1 MINQHI
7 RKCTVWN
14 VLVKIFEAL
23 IYCYISAICIEVKE
37 MQISEA
43 AGGQP
48 APGAEPCR
56 FPKLEEC
63 AHFHYERV
71 QLSTLSVSLRT
82 NMDESLHSQH
92 TNDETDAEW
101 YMIQVTSGEE
111 CWLLQRNF
119 ENFKMLDAQLHQ
131 CIYDR
136 KISQLHDL
144 TLQSSDN
151 PDLEALLIGYL
162 ERFSEIADNSL
173 NCGPVLN
180 WLQMDNKGHRLLVPS
195 EESRSINT
203 PAVAAAYS
211 VRRYVSQ
218 ARDELN
224 LEVGDMISVIDMASP
239 GESMWWRGKR
249 GFQVGFFPQHCV
261 HIIGD
266 KVPRNMPLPPPVVG
280 SLAISSIKPV
290 LRKHGKLITFFRSF
304 ILNRP
309 SRRRLKQSG
318 ILKERV
324 FACDLGEHLLNS
336 GHEIPM
342 VLKCCA
348 EFIEKNGIVD
358 GIYRLSGIT
367 SNIQKLRNA
376 FDEDR
381 IPNLYTEEILQDIH
395 SVASLLKMYFREL
408 PNPLCTYQLYQSF
421 VNAVQHTGVK
431 GTEGDHARLLKMREA
446 VQKLPPP
453 HYRTLEY
460 LMRHLARV
468 AKHGPS
474 TGMTTRNV
482 AIVWAPNLLRCAELE
497 DGGVTAL
504 QGVGVQAVVTEFLIC
519 FADLIFCD
527 HLPNLDKPILDISN
541 TSSPRKCRPKSLAIS
556 TPTKLITLEEARS
569 KHLLNN
575 RNEECQYIEVGGG
588 PKNLPKKYHTVID
601 LPPGSRKRGHTKR
614 SPMGWRSFFGK
625 SRSSTQT
632 NLKIARK
639 SSTPGLSTSEK
650 AITTEP
656 ELIEVRRKLRSVKSA
671 ESLTSG
677 HSEPGP
683 NDCDVLGPLHSLH
696 KPPGHNRSISHD
708 SYFDTLQNSQ
718 NNSEGSLLD
727 LSEIQLN
734 FDLEETEMRIF
745 SEDESLVSSPK
756 VLRETNQRRVLT
768 RARPEEFNSAANSGN
783 PSPKKQARVVLSPDS
798 TSRKRTRLEDQ
809 LSDIQYIDCN
819 TPENV
824 VSTTAI
830 VHSENAVTPCSDS
843 YQPRNKSPRN
853 SDILDKRQSLN
864 LDSGVTQPTIVKSFT
879 ENDIGKKAAGT
890 TSVTPQS
897 PMYRPLG
904 ESSTNTT
911 SSPNDPTY
919 QNLNK
924 SSTPTYEN
932 VLTTISITYKS
943 PQRSAESSPLKT
955 QANFESIY
963 EDVTIIPEKAVVPTS
978 TASLPIQQ
986 ASQPELREGDN
997 CLSLLLS
1004 DREDRP
1010 KSLSALDKVSTR
1022 KEDMKPNLSSS
1033 VVYDT
1038 NEQLSLFSVEELK
1051 TFSSNRSS
1059 GSNIQYTPSSTS
1071 APYQFIENTNSPTDQ
1086 SLSEVLHSSTENLS
1100 QSSFSFPV
1108 SSSKSITPNVSPA
1121 PLKSDTQS
1129 LEDLLTPVSP
1139 LETRNTS
1146 ESSLLQEIQSEVLES
1161 AKLRLDGGGD
1171 LIDFSPS
1178 VERDASLIKD
1188 IHESSLGADVV
1199 DTDGVIDNEDV
1210 YQQVK
1215 FFRRSI
1221 HEVNSLLKLEFSDG
1235 EIVQEELAVIEDK
1248 PIIENITEENLD
1260 SSEVNMEEEVTSYD
1274 SLEPHVYENL
1284 QGENMREPD
1293 AMNVYENVEIKR
1305 EHSESNDKISV
1316 KDMLMKFGECKE
1328 TVEEIKTPNE
1338 YSEIIE
1344 NTSTP
1349 QVELRNEEIQTN
1361 FAPQVELL
1369 NEEIQTNCTPQVELL
1384 NEEIQT
1390 NFTPQVAL
1398 LNEEIQTNQRH
1409 KKFYE
1414 KDSLPPC
1421 LRARNLKNQM
1431 KTRSLDEE
1439 EFNKEFGFDMDS
1451 RRKSLDECL
1460 NYKTNTLPKTL
1471 NQPKVLPHDDAER
1484 ETECFHLSHGLN
1496 GDRNVEEEEMK
1507 KRERIE
1513 KYKEER
1519 RKILQEK
1526 YRTESF
1532 KEDKDVLLSR
1542 MKIYKSP
1549 NKEEPQESPDFFSD
1563 LNRVRRK
1570 STRSDDSVVLEDE
1583 SLPSKPLV
1591 EEKKVTD
1598 VAVEIRPNSL
1608 KARAAMF
1615 ERNSTGS
1622 PSKLPKPC
1630 KKTSVLPKENNGDL
1644 VTKDNRLGDLV
1655 NRESDKAF
1663 RENFILRSKAED
1675 IFKSERRRHTYES
1688 REKQNANES
1697 KSRRGSL
1704 DRISPRKEKTTPNSY
1719 CIKDMKAIF
1728 ESKSKQ

>member
-1 MINQHI
+1 MQFLSSGF
-7 RKCTVWN
+7 VPDGYFGS
-14 VLVKIFEAL
+14 VLSRFRVAESYPPGDVFVDVKLMDFGAYNE
-23 IYCYISAICIEVKE
+23 AICIEVKE

-82 NMDESLHSQH
+82 NMDQSLHSQH
-92 TNDETDAEW
+92 TNDETDVEW

-119 ENFKMLDAQLHQ
+119 ENFKMLDDQLHQ

-136 KISQLHDL
+136 KISQL
-144 TLQSSDN
+144 
-151 PDLEALLIGYL
+151 PDLSLRSNESPEIETILIGYL

-280 SLAISSIKPV
+280 
-290 LRKHGKLITFFRSF
+290 
-304 ILNRP
+304 P

-358 GIYRLSGIT
+358 GIYRLSGVT

-421 VNAVQHTGVK
+421 VTAVQHTGVK
-431 GTEGDHARLLKMREA
+431 GAEGDHERLLKMREA

-527 HLPNLDKPILDISN
+527 HLPNLDKPILDIS
-541 TSSPRKCRPKSLAIS
+541 SSPSPRKCRPKSLAIS

-569 KHLLNN
+569 KHLLSN

-625 SRSSTQT
+625 SRSNTQT

-656 ELIEVRRKLRSVKSA
+656 ELMEVRRKLRSVKSA

-677 HSEPGP
+677 HSEPAP
-683 NDCDVLGPLHSLH
+683 ADCDVLAPLHSLH

-768 RARPEEFNSAANSGN
+768 RARPEEFNSATNSGN

-798 TSRKRTRLEDQ
+798 VSRKRTRLEDQ
-809 LSDIQYIDCN
+809 LSDIQYIDCS

-824 VSTTAI
+824 VSTIAV
-830 VHSENAVTPCSDS
+830 VHSEDAATPCGLS
-843 YQPRNKSPRN
+843 YQPKNKSPRN
-853 SDILDKRQSLN
+853 SDNNPDKRQSLN
-864 LDSGVTQPTIVKSFT
+864 LDSSASQPSAIVKSFT
-879 ENDIGKKAAGT
+879 ENDIAGT
-890 TSVTPQS
+890 ASVTPQS
-897 PMYRPLG
+897 PAYRPLG

-911 SSPNDPTY
+911 SSPTEVTY
-919 QNLNK
+919 QNLHHK
-924 SSTPTYEN
+924 SELATCLKPATPTYEN

-955 QANFESIY
+955 QTDFDSIY

-997 CLSLLLS
+997 YLTLLLG
-1004 DREDRP
+1004 DKEDRP
-1010 KSLSALDKVSTR
+1010 KSLSALDNVVSR
-1022 KEDMKPNLSSS
+1022 KDDMRTNLSSS

-1038 NEQLSLFSVEELK
+1038 NEQLSLFSAEELK

-1071 APYQFIENTNSPTDQ
+1071 APYQFIENTHTPSDL
-1086 SLSEVLHSSTENLS
+1086 SLSEVLHSSTDNLSAS
-1100 QSSFSFPV
+1100 QSSLSFPN
-1108 SSSKSITPNVSPA
+1108 SSMTPNVSPT

-1139 LETRNTS
+1139 LETRDTS
-1146 ESSLLQEIQSEVLES
+1146 ECSLLQEIQSEVMEAG
-1161 AKLRLDGGGD
+1161 AKLDN

-1178 VERDASLIKD
+1178 VDASLIRED
-1188 IHESSLGADVV
+1188 DCESSREVEA
-1199 DTDGVIDNEDV
+1199 EEV
-1210 YQQVK
+1210 YEQVK
-1215 FFRRSI
+1215 YFRRSI
-1221 HEVNSLLKLEFSDG
+1221 NEVNSLL
-1235 EIVQEELAVIEDK
+1235 ELQ
-1248 PIIENITEENLD
+1248 LD
-1260 SSEVNMEEEVTSYD
+1260 QKESSEIEAKREVEVMDDGAVEGTNENEVKMEEETPTYD

-1284 QGENMREPD
+1284 QGEDMRKD
-1293 AMNVYENVEIKR
+1293 DGVSVYENVEIKR
-1305 EHSESNDKISV
+1305 EPDQVSV
-1316 KDMLMKFGECKE
+1316 KDLLTKFGECKE
-1328 TVEEIKTPNE
+1328 TVEESTTTSDDVDASEPNHQDDV
-1338 YSEIIE
+1338 
-1344 NTSTP
+1344 P
-1349 QVELRNEEIQTN
+1349 
-1361 FAPQVELL
+1361 A
-1369 NEEIQTNCTPQVELL
+1369 
-1384 NEEIQT
+1384 
-1390 NFTPQVAL
+1390 
-1398 LNEEIQTNQRH
+1398 NQRLR
-1409 KKFYE
+1409 KFYE

-1421 LRARNLKNQM
+1421 LRARNLKNQL

-1439 EFNKEFGFDMDS
+1439 EFKKEFDLDVGS
-1451 RRKSLDECL
+1451 RRKSLDEAL
-1460 NYKTNTLPKTL
+1460 GYKTNSLPKTL
-1471 NQPKVLPHDDAER
+1471 NQPKMLPQDEVER
-1484 ETECFHLSHGLN
+1484 EMENFHLLHGSEN
-1496 GDRNVEEEEMK
+1496 DDRSLEEEMK

-1549 NKEEPQESPDFFSD
+1549 NKEDSSETSDFLPC

-1570 STRSDDSVVLEDE
+1570 STRSDDSVVIEPE
-1583 SLPSKPLV
+1583 SPPKPPL
-1591 EEKKVTD
+1591 EEKAD
-1598 VAVEIRPNSL
+1598 PEVEIRPNSL

-1622 PSKLPKPC
+1622 PSKLPKPA
-1630 KKTSVLPKENNGDL
+1630 KKTTGNNRTGEL
-1644 VTKDNRLGDLV
+1644 TVK
-1655 NRESDKAF
+1655 ESDKVF
-1663 RENFILRSKAED
+1663 RENFILRSKTED
-1675 IFKSERRRHTYES
+1675 IFKGERRRHTYES
-1688 REKQNANES
+1688 RERQNEDDL

-1704 DRISPRKEKTTPNSY
+1704 DRQSPRKEKTASPSY